1 MRISSAIFICFFLLA
16 ACQRDKHL
24 IRTATNGITIA
35 ESPYHW
41 HIQPFNYEF
50 VGAYLPI
57 YYMGVTADSVGLYDF
72 PLHPWQCYSLDTF
85 YDGYYPMH
93 KAGQIELF
101 VDTTIVTY
109 YSHTEHKYIADNNEE
124 ERITVSH
131 MAYPVFIYNHG
142 DSLFFVGD
150 GNRIGYTIIEALDST
165 GNWVQVVGRHSGGC
179 GTNARQLM
187 LKPNGML
194 IAKYPIRSGDTY
206 TRLRLK
212 ISRWKDWPVIYSNEF
227 WGWTTF
233 PPHAVL

>member
-24 IRTATNGITIA
+24 IRTAANGVTIA

-41 HIQPFNYEF
+41 HIEPFDYE
-50 VGAYLPI
+50 VGSVLPV
-57 YYMGVTADSVGLYDF
+57 YYMGPSTHNINMLDF
-72 PLHPWQCYSLDTF
+72 PLPAWQRYSLDTL
-85 YDGYYPMH
+85 YEGNYPIH

-101 VDTTIVTY
+101 VDTSIITY
-109 YSHTEHKYIADNNEE
+109 FSHAEHRRIADTGEYE
-124 ERITVSH
+124 QIMVSNK
-131 MAYPVFIYNHG
+131 AYPVFMHNNS
-142 DSLFFVGD
+142 DSLFFVGE
-150 GNRIGYTIIEALDST
+150 GNRIEYTVIEALDST
-165 GNWVQVVGRHSGGC
+165 SNWVQVAGGHSGGC
-179 GTNARQLM
+179 GTSARQLM

-227 WGWTTF
+227 WGRTTF
-233 PPHAVL
+233 PPPAAQ